1 MKRALLVLAV
11 LLLAAQFASADTLP
25 AGVSQ
30 AQMDAA
36 MRELSS
42 LYGSPVVRTDQAKA
56 ICNQEKYLVE
66 CAEIGRRNGLFPKER
81 AAKVDA
87 LLDNLKGE
95 MVGKL
100 KACDSVECLVDVA
113 RSMSQNLSASNPTL
127 ARAVDLTARS
137 AEHTSELQSQS
148 NLACPPLPDYDL

>member
-1 MKRALLVLAV
+1 MKRALFALAV
-11 LLLAAQFASADTLP
+11 LLLAVQFASADTLP

-36 MRELSS
+36 MSELSK

-56 ICNQEKYLVE
+56 ICNQEKYVVE

-95 MVGKL
+95 IVNQTFDAI
-100 KACDSVECLVDVA
+100 ACF
-113 RSMSQNLSASNPTL
+113 
-127 ARAVDLTARS
+127 
-137 AEHTSELQSQS
+137 
-148 NLACPPLPDYDL
+148 